1 MKILLGNNNYNKNY
15 KNLKVEFVKDGI
27 KETVLL

>member
-1 MKILLGNNNYNKNY
+1 MKILLRNNNYN

>member
-1 MKILLGNNNYNKNY
+1 MKNLLGNNNYN